1 MNIVTQ
7 EKDKVTVR
15 RNHKTGKYE
24 IVEVVI
30 HGDNIGALL
39 AKAYEFI
46 KSPDTPPTLPV
57 LPAPCAHT
65 SVYKEHKNKYICGKC
80 GIAIINAFDNMP
92 PNQLLP
98 CARCKIW
105 TDHKKINI

>member
-46 KSPDTPPTLPV
+46 KSPDTPPTSANICPG
-57 LPAPCAHT
+57 
-65 SVYKEHKNKYICGKC
+65 EHKVKYKCEKC
-80 GIAIINAFDNMP
+80 GIAVTNAFDNMP
-92 PNQLLP
+92 PTQLLP
-98 CARCKIW
+98 CPRCKLW
-105 TDHKKINI
+105 TNHTKISI